1 MLALV
6 ALAALAHRVPPRPA
20 TAPER
25 ASARTIAA
33 AGPVDVNR
41 ASADELATLPR
52 VGPTLA
58 QRIVEDRAAHG
69 PFATLGDLYRVPGL
83 GPATIREI
91 APHATVGDQ
100 SGNSP

>member
-6 ALAALAHRVPPRPA
+6 ALAGLAHRVPTRALETTTHAPRLG
-20 TAPER
+20 AP
-25 ASARTIAA
+25 

-41 ASADELATLPR
+41 ASAAELATLPR

-58 QRIVEDRAAHG
+58 QRIVDDREAHG
-69 PFATLGDLYRVPGL
+69 PYATLADLDRVPGL

-91 APHATVGDQ
+91 APHATAGADQ
-100 SGNSP
+100 NGNSP